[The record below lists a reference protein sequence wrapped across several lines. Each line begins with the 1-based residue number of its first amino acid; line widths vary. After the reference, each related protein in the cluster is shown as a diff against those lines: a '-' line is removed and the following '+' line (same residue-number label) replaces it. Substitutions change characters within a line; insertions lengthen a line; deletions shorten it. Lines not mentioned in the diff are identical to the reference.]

1 MGNLTARSAHSTAV
15 PTGNRSP
22 MSLDRSK
29 AAAARLAEI
38 DALQDDV
45 LRRLDELE
53 HRTAAVLAQCLK
65 VEPAPSSP
73 VGHDPGSQPALRR
86 EAA

>member
-1 MGNLTARSAHSTAV
+1 
-15 PTGNRSP
+15 
-22 MSLDRSK
+22 MSLDRSR
-29 AAAARLAEI
+29 AAATRLADI

-53 HRTAAVLAQCLK
+53 RRTAAVLAQCLSSTT
-65 VEPAPSSP
+65 PAA
-73 VGHDPGSQPALRR
+73 ALPLQDIPPTAIPRR